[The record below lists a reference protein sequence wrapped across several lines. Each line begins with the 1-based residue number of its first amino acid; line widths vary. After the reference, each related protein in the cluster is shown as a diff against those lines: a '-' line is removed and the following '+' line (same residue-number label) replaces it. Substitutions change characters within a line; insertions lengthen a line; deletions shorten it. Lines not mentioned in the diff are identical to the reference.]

1 VLAEV
6 LEGEARGPG
15 LLVEVQQHLLLQL
28 VLAVVNGDRV
38 VVTVQSVN
46 QGLKVKNEEYCH
58 FKKTHKQNKS

>member
-1 VLAEV
+1 MLAEV